1 MRVERICVF
10 VVIFILDIFSS
21 VYITLC
27 VNSMMDNDTNGYG
40 PIVALAF
47 NSFFFSMLAT
57 YTLYETEFL
66 V

>member
-1 MRVERICVF
+1 MGIEQICVF

-57 YTLYETEFL
+57 YTLYETGFL

>member
-1 MRVERICVF
+1 MRVEWICVF

-27 VNSMMDNDTNGYG
+27 VNSMMDNDANGYG
-40 PIVALAF
+40 PIVALVF

-57 YTLYETEFL
+57 YTLYETGFL

>member
-10 VVIFILDIFSS
+10 VVIFILDIFNS
-21 VYITLC
+21 VHLALS

-40 PIVALAF
+40 PIVALVF
-47 NSFFFSMLAT
+47 DSFFFSMLAT
-57 YTLYETEFL
+57 YTLYETGFL